1 MPLTFR
7 QGNDNLD
14 LGWTTNGSCI
24 LTSLI
29 LDHREPAD
37 PGTGD
42 AWELIYLPIALIVQP
57 PDADIQQYGHICEDI
72 PAGCYP
78 IRPSCETSE
87 LKLPN
92 TMNLGLSAPKIIH
105 IRRRGFKVIPSE
117 AATSYYHQGMT
128 TDLPKKLI
136 LDWRIPSGPIP
147 AAMPYTTLSR
157 PRSLHQT
164 HLLHPLWKAGD
175 VEGRRKYLEQAHKT
189 FVYDADT
196 QQFQKELEKRAKA
209 TLEKTEYMSTLHYF
223 TADNPD
229 TCATCGAKIGLLE

>member
-14 LGWTTNGSCI
+14 LGWTTNGSCV
-24 LTSLI
+24 LTSHI
-29 LDHREPAD
+29 LDSKEPND

-42 AWELIYLPIALIVQP
+42 AWELVYLPIALIVQP
-57 PDADIQQYGHICEDI
+57 PDVHIQHYGPICEDI
-72 PAGCYP
+72 PDGCYP
-78 IRPSCETSE
+78 IRPSCESSE
-87 LKLPN
+87 LKLPR
-92 TMNLGLSAPKIIH
+92 TMQLPTTVPKLIH

-136 LDWRIPSGPIP
+136 LDWRIPSGPVS

-157 PRSLHQT
+157 PRNLFQT

-175 VEGRRKYLEQAHKT
+175 AEGRRKYLEKARKMFT
-189 FVYDADT
+189 YDHDT
-196 QQFQKELEKRAKA
+196 QQFQIELEKRAAK
-209 TLEKTEYMSTLHYF
+209 TLERTDLKTLHYF
-223 TADNPD
+223 TADNPNV
-229 TCATCGAKIGLLE
+229 CVTCGAKLGVLG